1 MRPVKVL
8 FDHDFPFL
16 LAHGGFQTQIEQ
28 TLAALRGNGVDA
40 EPIRWWDESQKG
52 DIIHF
57 FGRPALG
64 YLRFCK
70 SKGIKFVF
78 APLLS
83 GVGKRPMW
91 KLAIQRSSFAL
102 GRKIVPWTLS
112 SRLGWEAFQDA
123 DACIACT
130 GWEAHLMSSIF
141 AAPKER
147 VHVLSNG
154 VEDDFLQSKPAE
166 RGPWLVC
173 TATITEG
180 KRVVEVAEAA
190 ALAQV
195 PIWFIGRPYSE
206 TDAYWK
212 RFQETVRRHP
222 KFVRYEGWVD
232 RARVVQGY
240 REARGFVLLSAFES
254 LSLAALEA
262 AACECPLLLS
272 DLKWATYTFG
282 EHAQYCP
289 VASVDRTA
297 RALREFYDK
306 APQLKP
312 PPRPKPWIDIGAQL
326 KGIYE
331 SLLSKS
337 R

>member
-1 MRPVKVL
+1 VKVL
-8 FDHDFPFL
+8 VDHDFPFL

-28 TLAALRGNGVDA
+28 TMTALRANGVDVEA
-40 EPIRWWDESQKG
+40 IRWWDDSQKG

-57 FGRPALG
+57 FGRPAMG
-64 YLRFCK
+64 YLKLAR
-70 SKGIKFVF
+70 SKGIKFVY

-83 GVGKRPMW
+83 GVGKRPGW
-91 KLAIQRSSFAL
+91 KLAIQRFGFAML
-102 GRKIVPWTLS
+102 RQVVPWTLS
-112 SRLGWEAFQDA
+112 SRLGWEAFEQA

-130 GWEAHLMSSIF
+130 GWEAHLMSYIF

-154 VEDDFLQSKPAE
+154 VEDVFLQSKPAT
-166 RGPWLVC
+166 RGQWLVC
-173 TATITEG
+173 TATINEG

-190 ALAQV
+190 ALAQT
-195 PIWFIGRPYSE
+195 PIWFIGKPYSQ
-206 TDAYWK
+206 TDPYWK
-212 RFQETVRRHP
+212 KFQETVQRHP

-232 RARVVQGY
+232 QATVVQAY

-282 EHAQYCP
+282 QHAQYCP
-289 VASVDRTA
+289 ITSVERTA
-297 RALREFYDK
+297 QELREFYDK
-306 APQLKP
+306 APNLKP
-312 PPRPKPWIDIGAQL
+312 PPRPKHWNEIGAQL

-331 SLLSKS
+331 DLLRTS